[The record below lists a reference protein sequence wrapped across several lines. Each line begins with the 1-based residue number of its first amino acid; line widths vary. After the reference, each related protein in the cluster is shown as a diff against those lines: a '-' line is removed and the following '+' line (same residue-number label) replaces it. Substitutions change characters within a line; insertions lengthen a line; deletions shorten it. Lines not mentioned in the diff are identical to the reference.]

1 MSINLKNVSIGLIG
15 AMVFQGVS
23 QVVYNKFLKNRAA
36 PALTAAETR
45 SLMKSILEKLGP
57 CQQTC
62 EALKETVSEE
72 LQSTWGPAPP
82 SEAEMTRVYVF
93 PTFKAAYLKVQDR
106 VCAEY
111 NVHEWELEEAVEYYG
126 RDDQELAGLA
136 QALAEVIKSFG
147 GGEEEDAAAG
157 GEGGEEGGMTIAS
170 AIKAMAGRIL
180 SATNELCTKYCAMH
194 GVPTTQ
200 EELAKFQAIYMQ
212 VGEDVQQAFFKEL
225 GTTQANW
232 EQMIQKSI
240 SQPDVQK
247 ALQDMNT
254 GIEAIFSKH
263 GMKAAGGAAGG
274 EGGDD
279 AGSAQI
285 VEILKQLAMRIHSS
299 TNEYCAEFVAT
310 HGKPNGDEQT
320 SALFMAG
327 LEAIGES
334 TQNEYVAELGL
345 TPEVW
350 KQVLLQNASSPAVQ
364 ATFELIT
371 SGVSEILAQHGLNQ
385 MPQQ

>member
-1 MSINLKNVSIGLIG
+1 
-15 AMVFQGVS
+15 MVFHGVS
-23 QVVYNKFLKNRAA
+23 QVIYNKFWKNRAA

-57 CQQTC
+57 IQQTC
-62 EALKETVSEE
+62 ASLVETVSEE

-82 SEAEMTRVYVF
+82 SEAETLRVYVF
-93 PTFKAAYLKVQDR
+93 PTFKAGYLKVQDR

-111 NVHEWELEEAVEYYG
+111 NVHEWELEEALEFYG
-126 RDDQELAGLA
+126 KDDQELAGLA
-136 QALAEVIKSFG
+136 QALAEVFKSFG
-147 GGEEEDAAAG
+147 GGEQEAG
-157 GEGGEEGGMTIAS
+157 GASGASGEGGEEGGMTIVS
-170 AIKAMAGRIL
+170 AIRAMAGRIL
-180 SATNELCTKYCAMH
+180 SATNELCSKYCAMH

-200 EELAKFQAIYMQ
+200 EELAKFQGIYMQ

-225 GTTQANW
+225 GTTQQAW

-254 GIEAIFSKH
+254 GIEAIFKKH
-263 GMKAAGGAAGG
+263 GMKAAGA

-279 AGSAQI
+279 AGAAQI
-285 VEILKQLAMRIHSS
+285 VEILKQLAARIRSA
-299 TNEYCAEFVAT
+299 TNDFCTEFVAQ
-310 HGKPNGDEQT
+310 HGAPSGDAERG
-320 SALFMAG
+320 ALFMAG
-327 LEAIGES
+327 LEAIGEN

-345 TPEVW
+345 TPEIW
-350 KQVLLQNASSPAVQ
+350 KQVLMQNASSPAVQ
-364 ATFELIT
+364 ASFELIT

-385 MPQQ
+385 MG